1 MTPETKRQHDR
12 ERNRLLDWKMFGEA
26 KVQAKEERDSCSSNN
41 TDLCKCT
48 CIQKLKQQNEF
59 QKLHRKVQEKRALFF
74 RNLL

>member
-1 MTPETKRQHDR
+1 
-12 ERNRLLDWKMFGEA
+12 MFGEA

-74 RNLL
+74 IKRASRQHAGKHTFIVLS